1 MRNLADIQENPPGNT
16 PRTILQSNVLAPNPH
31 TMAESR
37 TNTSF
42 LIGLAI
48 SACAHIAALI
58 GLQHIKI
65 DPTHAR
71 ISLASLKPVTGLPHQ
86 LRQLEQQTPHEDP
99 TKPPPIPK
107 QKPQDRDVKFGIDNS
122 QIDSDT
128 WLGFLEGDS
137 PSGRQGETDQAAMA
151 LDPGEPGA
159 ASPGNPGSP
168 GSGQSSPAP
177 SSSASPAASNPPDLM
192 NLHPPA
198 PDQPHAEKVAADKPA
213 EDATP
218 KKAEEAAPAPPRSAP
233 AQASPTVGQ
242 TGEKTD
248 DPDPLAPRSG
258 IEKSV
263 EGARPDAVKP
273 VQAPKPDGIVAEKP
287 EKPDAKEGEE
297 REGEVRESESSKMSA
312 DDQKGAADKE
322 VKEVAAGHPLAKPE
336 ETSPPVAIAPA
347 ASTPTEA
354 NSASEAAPASNASS
368 ESQPTPAAG
377 GQSKQKGIRSDRES
391 EAFTKQI
398 IDTPMRDGRVQAGR
412 GLNIR
417 TRRADFTNTTL
428 LTAPPR
434 DTLVR
439 ISFQRTGKV
448 KRAEFINGSATGNP
462 NVDDPLMNAI
472 YRWQASGKDL
482 NSLGPEETLSVVV
495 RVTFK

>member
-1 MRNLADIQENPPGNT
+1 
-16 PRTILQSNVLAPNPH
+16 
-31 TMAESR
+31 MAESR

-48 SACAHIAALI
+48 SACVHIAALI

-65 DPTHAR
+65 DPSHPR
-71 ISLASLKPVTGLPHQ
+71 VSLASLKPVTGLPHQ
-86 LRQLEQQTPHEDP
+86 LRQLEPPPPPEDP
-99 TKPPPIPK
+99 TKPPPVPK
-107 QKPQDRDVKFGIDNS
+107 EKPQDRDVKFGIDNS

-137 PSGRQGETDQAAMA
+137 PSGRQGETNQAAMT
-151 LDPGEPGA
+151 LDPGNPGA
-159 ASPGNPGSP
+159 ASPGSPGTP
-168 GSGQSSPAP
+168 GSGQSAPAP
-177 SSSASPAASNPPDLM
+177 SSSASPAAPKPPDLM
-192 NLHPPA
+192 DLHPPA
-198 PDQPHAEKVAADKPA
+198 PAQPQPEKPAAEKPV
-213 EDATP
+213 EDSTP
-218 KKAEEAAPAPPRSAP
+218 KKAEEAAPAPARSAP

-242 TGEKTD
+242 SGEKTD
-248 DPDPLAPRSG
+248 NPDPLAPRAG
-258 IEKSV
+258 IDKSV

-273 VQAPKPDGIVAEKP
+273 VDAPKPDGVVDDKP
-287 EKPDAKEGEE
+287 EKPEAKPGEE
-297 REGEVRESESSKMSA
+297 REGQVRENESAKMSA
-312 DDQKGAADKE
+312 DDQKGQADKE
-322 VKEVAAGHPLAKPE
+322 VKEVAAASPLAKPDE
-336 ETSPPVAIAPA
+336 ATPPVAMAPA
-347 ASTPTEA
+347 ATTPAEENA
-354 NSASEAAPASNASS
+354 PSEAAPASNATP
-368 ESQPTPAAG
+368 ESQPTPATG

-391 EAFTKQI
+391 EAFSKKI

-439 ISFQRTGKV
+439 ISFQRSGRV

-482 NSLGPEETLSVVV
+482 SSLGPEETLSVVV

>member
-1 MRNLADIQENPPGNT
+1 
-16 PRTILQSNVLAPNPH
+16 
-31 TMAESR
+31 MAESR

-58 GLQHIKI
+58 GLQHVKI
-65 DPTHAR
+65 DPSHVR
-71 ISLASLKPVTGLPHQ
+71 VSLASLKPVTGLPHQ
-86 LRQLEQQTPHEDP
+86 LRQLEQPQPPEDP
-99 TKPPPIPK
+99 TRPPPIPK
-107 QKPQDRDVKFGIDNS
+107 EKPQDRDVKFGIDNS

-137 PSGRQGETDQAAMA
+137 PSGRQGETNQAAMT
-151 LDPGEPGA
+151 LDPGNPGA
-159 ASPGNPGSP
+159 ASPGSPGTP
-168 GSGQSSPAP
+168 GSGQTAP
-177 SSSASPAASNPPDLM
+177 TASSSASPAASKPPDLM
-192 NLHPPA
+192 DLHPPS
-198 PDQPHAEKVAADKPA
+198 PDQPQAEKAPAEKPATEKLA

-218 KKAEEAAPAPPRSAP
+218 KKAEEAAPAPARSAP

-242 TGEKTD
+242 AGEKSD
-248 DPDPLAPRSG
+248 NPDPLAPRAG

-273 VQAPKPDGIVAEKP
+273 VEAPKPDGVVDDKP
-287 EKPDAKEGEE
+287 EKPEAKPGEE
-297 REGEVRESESSKMSA
+297 REGEVRENESAKMSA
-312 DDQKGAADKE
+312 DDQKGEADKE
-322 VKEVAAGHPLAKPE
+322 VKEVAAANPLKE
-336 ETSPPVAIAPA
+336 RDETSPSKDMAPA
-347 ASTPTEA
+347 APTSNEEV
-354 NSASEAAPASNASS
+354 SPSEAAPSSNATPD
-368 ESQPTPAAG
+368 SQPTPATG

-391 EAFTKQI
+391 EAFTKEI
-398 IDTPMRDGRVQAGR
+398 VETPMRDGRVQAGR

-439 ISFQRTGKV
+439 ISFQRTGRV

-482 NSLGPEETLSVVV
+482 SSLGPEETLSVVV

>member
-1 MRNLADIQENPPGNT
+1 
-16 PRTILQSNVLAPNPH
+16 
-31 TMAESR
+31 MAESR

-65 DPTHAR
+65 DPSHAR
-71 ISLASLKPVTGLPHQ
+71 VSLASLKPVTGLPHQ
-86 LRQLEQQTPHEDP
+86 LRQLEQQPPPPEDP
-99 TKPPPIPK
+99 IKPPPVPK
-107 QKPQDRDVKFGIDNS
+107 EKPQDRDVKFGIDNS

-137 PSGRQGETDQAAMA
+137 PSGRQGETNQAAMT
-151 LDPGEPGA
+151 LDPGNPGA
-159 ASPGNPGSP
+159 ASPGSPGTA
-168 GSGQSSPAP
+168 GSGQSAPAP
-177 SSSASPAASNPPDLM
+177 SSSASPAAPKPPDLM
-192 NLHPPA
+192 DLHPPA
-198 PDQPHAEKVAADKPA
+198 PAQPQPEKPAAEKPA
-213 EDATP
+213 EDSTP
-218 KKAEEAAPAPPRSAP
+218 KKAEEAAPAPARSAP

-242 TGEKTD
+242 SGEKTD
-248 DPDPLAPRSG
+248 NPDPLAPRAG
-258 IEKSV
+258 IDKSV

-273 VQAPKPDGIVAEKP
+273 VDAPKPDGVVDDKP
-287 EKPDAKEGEE
+287 EKPEAKPGEE
-297 REGEVRESESSKMSA
+297 REGQVRENESAKMSA
-312 DDQKGAADKE
+312 DDQKGQADKE
-322 VKEVAAGHPLAKPE
+322 VKEVAAASPLAKPDE
-336 ETSPPVAIAPA
+336 ATPPVAMAPA
-347 ASTPTEA
+347 ATTPGEENA
-354 NSASEAAPASNASS
+354 PSEAAPASNATP
-368 ESQPTPAAG
+368 ESQPTPATG

-391 EAFTKQI
+391 EAFSKKI

-439 ISFQRTGKV
+439 ISFQRSGRV

-482 NSLGPEETLSVVV
+482 SSLGPEETLSVVV